1 MTEADLETLA
11 RQGDNEAFDRVLA
24 KVPAVP
30 PDPWDRW
37 DEEAPRLAPVDS
49 RTQEEGDEG

>member
-1 MTEADLETLA
+1 MVTGDYLEALA
-11 RQGDNEAFDRVLA
+11 QQGDPDAFDRVLA

-37 DEEAPRLAPVDS
+37 DEEAPAETAKKGS
-49 RTQEEGDEG
+49 